1 MLPAFSWECLPK
13 NPLSLSSRLRTCFA
27 TAYKTH
33 KTQSRGGRSE
43 GPCRKRHGLRS
54 HLMAPPAAAG
64 SKSRSI
70 NLWTQSF
77 RRPQGGIMAGE
88 GRERGGNFVGRGG
101 LPTSNGFHS
110 PLQMQKRFQ
119 MGSKQ
124 AREGG
129 RETLEMVL
137 LFSLLTEESVTR
149 RRTDVMGKSRSQMQR
164 RAASGSR
171 HIDARARLHRVCLPK
186 FDGAWIKRC
195 ERANERARKRRR
207 PFWRLISARRDPLPP
222 PSKRGERASEEGLRA
237 KAKGPISP
245 YFLASK
251 DAGRS
256 WGAGLAGNDSP
267 KR

>member
-1 MLPAFSWECLPK
+1 MVFILPCK
-13 NPLSLSSRLRTCFA
+13 C
-27 TAYKTH
+27 K
-33 KTQSRGGRSE
+33 K
-43 GPCRKRHGLRS
+43 
-54 HLMAPPAAAG
+54 G
-64 SKSRSI
+64 SK
-70 NLWTQSF
+70 WD
-77 RRPQGGIMAGE
+77 P
-88 GRERGGNFVGRGG
+88 
-101 LPTSNGFHS
+101 
-110 PLQMQKRFQ
+110 K
-119 MGSKQ
+119 
-124 AREGG
+124 ARE

-164 RAASGSR
+164 AASNSR
-171 HIDARARLHRVCLPK
+171 HIDARLHRVCLPK

-195 ERANERARKRRR
+195 ERVNERARKRR
-207 PFWRLISARRDPLPP
+207 PFWRIISARRDPLPP